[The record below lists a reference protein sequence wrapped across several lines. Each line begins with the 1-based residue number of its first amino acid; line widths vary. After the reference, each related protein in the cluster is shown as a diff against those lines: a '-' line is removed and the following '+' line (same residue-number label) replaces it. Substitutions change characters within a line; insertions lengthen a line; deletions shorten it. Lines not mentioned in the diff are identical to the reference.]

1 MSKLDEKKEE
11 ISKHKFY
18 LGIIVVAIFGCTAWL
33 VNSYKK
39 CQLYWCFEILPRY
52 LTLGDKALV

>member
-1 MSKLDEKKEE
+1 MPKLDEKKEE

-18 LGIIVVAIFGCTAWL
+18 LGIIVVAIFGCTIWL

-39 CQLYWCFEILPRY
+39 VSIIL
-52 LTLGDKALV
+52 V